1 MLLVTLTH
9 ALLPVQIKKSAVKQ
23 VNTCVYFIRQ
33 SFETA
38 KFLSLMEKPLL
49 LYNGINLQNMCVVM
63 KCAGVLVGLTFP

>member
-49 LYNGINLQNMCVVM
+49 HILKIDTIIQCVVM